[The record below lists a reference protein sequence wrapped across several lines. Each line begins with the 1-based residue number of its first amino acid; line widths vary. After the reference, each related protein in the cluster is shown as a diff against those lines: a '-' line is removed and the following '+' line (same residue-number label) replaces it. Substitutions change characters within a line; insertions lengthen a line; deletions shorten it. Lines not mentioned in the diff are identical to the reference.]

1 MPLKKANKIRRNF
14 TLDPEVV
21 AKIEILSKYLEFQIN
36 YSQIVEKAI
45 NDLFEK
51 KITPHTQVI
60 HFSHITYPAGQIFP
74 DKCIFQMVRE
84 RESKLS

>member
-51 KITPHTQVI
+51 KIGEEKDVKIAWEARKSIQKRKVI
-60 HFSHITYPAGQIFP
+60 QINK
-74 DKCIFQMVRE
+74 DRGK
-84 RESKLS
+84 S